1 MNLNANLVDII
12 ERGTQVG
19 VRYSFSV
26 DNEVCWSSVGLQKWE
41 GKYKVFIDEILESK
55 MLSEEYLR
63 EEIVSFDAV
72 ENALEFIKDNTKIE
86 INDLIP
92 CKGQRI
98 FNPKFS

>member
-1 MNLNANLVDII
+1 MNLNANLIDII
-12 ERGTQVG
+12 ERGAQVG
-19 VRYSFSV
+19 VRYSFLV

-41 GKYKVFIDEILESK
+41 GKYKIFIDEILESK

-72 ENALEFIKDNTKIE
+72 ENALEFIKDKTKIE
-86 INDLIP
+86 INDLIH